1 MTGEV
6 SNDVVA
12 EPVCIRFNHPAD
24 HRQRPARLDRLDG
37 AHGRLVRAL
46 DQQSVFL
53 ADVTGQEGGVGVAVH
68 PVDIGGDVDIH
79 DVAIG
84 NDGRVRDAVADDL
97 VQRGAAGLWETLVT
111 QRRWVGTVVDHV
123 VVGDPVQ
130 FIGGDTGC
138 DGCARLGQRTGGNAT
153 GNAHL
158 LDHLR
163 RLHPGLITLRRGGT
177 ADVLGPRN
185 RLRHRQER

>member
-12 EPVCIRFNHPAD
+12 EAIRIRLDHCAD
-24 HRQRPARLDRLDG
+24 HRQRTARLDRLDG

-46 DQQSVFL
+46 DQQSVFRT
-53 ADVTGQEGGVGVAVH
+53 DVTGQEGGVGVAVY
-68 PVDIGGDVDIH
+68 PVDVGGDVDIH

-97 VQRGAAGLWETLVT
+97 IQRGAAGLRETLVT
-111 QRRWVGTVVDHV
+111 QRRRVGAVVDHV
-123 VVGDPVQ
+123 VMGDPVQ

-138 DGCARLGQRTGGNAT
+138 DGVAGLGQRTGGNAT

-163 RLHPGLITLRRGGT
+163 RLHPGLTTLRRGGT
-177 ADVLGPRN
+177 TDVLGPWN